1 MIEKENKT
9 AYFKAV
15 CFQYLIQFSI
25 IDLRAYGRF
34 LNLSNPTT
42 LKKPKLVQEII
53 SVLCGEKNPV
63 RNKFGAP
70 IKNNYVK
77 EEIILKIEEWRNRI
91 LGEEKRIQQQIN
103 NPPKNKKEGE
113 TTVRLQFSVA
123 VEQLNPHQK
132 QLLND
137 FLNSL

>member
-1 MIEKENKT
+1 MQVPIPT
-9 AYFKAV
+9 IDMYLLFQQLLI
-15 CFQYLIQFSI
+15 CFVYLC
-25 IDLRAYGRF
+25 A
-34 LNLSNPTT
+34 
-42 LKKPKLVQEII
+42 
-53 SVLCGEKNPV
+53 
-63 RNKFGAP
+63 
-70 IKNNYVK
+70 
-77 EEIILKIEEWRNRI
+77 EIILKIEEWRNRR

-123 VEQLNPHQK
+123 VEQLNSHQK